1 MKGLIARTQ
10 TNARMMTKVKQT
22 THKMVIKKHITR
34 CFNVADDKP
43 KLTTDELYGMIKTT
57 IHDAT
62 DIVVGDTEKEKKAWC
77 VRRLYKLLES
87 FDNFIPVVGMYL
99 DNPIADDLEEKAIE
113 ILVDWGWDKFHSNKE
128 SPTTTY
134 EPSSE

>member
-1 MKGLIARTQ
+1 MKGLIVRTH
-10 TNARMMTKVKQT
+10 TYARMVTQPKRRMTN
-22 THKMVIKKHITR
+22 KKHIIK
-34 CFNVADDKP
+34 CYGANDNKP

-99 DNPIADDLEEKAIE
+99 DNPIADDLEEKAIK
-113 ILVDWGWDKFHSNKE
+113 ILVDWGWDMFYSENE
-128 SPTTTY
+128 TTTTDNIDKN
-134 EPSSE
+134 